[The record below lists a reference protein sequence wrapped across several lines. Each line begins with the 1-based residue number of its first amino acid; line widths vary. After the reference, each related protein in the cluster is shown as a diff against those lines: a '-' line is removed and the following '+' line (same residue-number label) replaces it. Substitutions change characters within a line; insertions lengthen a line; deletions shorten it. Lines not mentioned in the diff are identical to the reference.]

1 MKVQYDS
8 LAFLADDMVVALV
21 GVVGAWPCFLVI
33 FRTSQGPDTIY
44 FVSIKRDRG
53 KTSNNPKPL
62 LLPTAF
68 VLMRQ
73 FWQIILVSNQ

>member
-21 GVVGAWPCFLVI
+21 GVVELGRAFWL